1 MVKEENITM
10 KKIYNAPSMELEL
23 FETAD
28 VITVSYEGATMDL
41 ATQEKGIP
49 TVDVATLGF

>member
-1 MVKEENITM
+1 M

-28 VITVSYEGATMDL
+28 VITVSPFSVNNEAGTVGQ
-41 ATQEKGIP
+41 TTGIP
-49 TVDVATLGF
+49 TINVGELEG

>member
-1 MVKEENITM
+1 M

-28 VITVSYEGATMDL
+28 VITVSYTGTTMDL
-41 ATQEKGIP
+41 ATEDKGIP
-49 TVDVATLGF
+49 TVDVGGLGL